1 MLDCLTL
8 PLLCVLWTQGHFFS
22 FLNIYLNHLWLQICS
37 VTILSAFC
45 FWVWTG
51 LKQKHSDLSFPH
63 FQGSAISFC
72 HLISYYHFQGLKQKI
87 QIWAI
92 PFPMTLLFPHNCVL
106 PHCVMLLELEPLFH
120 RASTL
125 LAVSFSWAMATL
137 WRGGHHFNKHVPYHV
152 EFFLPY

>member
-1 MLDCLTL
+1 MFYGLKVIFFPSWIYVWIIYDYKFVVW
-8 PLLCVLWTQGHFFS
+8 PFYLLFVSGCEQDSSKNIQISAFHIFKVLQSH
-22 FLNIYLNHLWLQICS
+22 S
-37 VTILSAFC
+37 VILSLTTIFKG
-45 FWVWTG
+45 WS
-51 LKQKHSDLSFPH
+51 K
-63 FQGSAISFC
+63 
-72 HLISYYHFQGLKQKI
+72 KI